1 MSILH
6 KRICGIFICIIS
18 LFTTR
23 ITYGQ
28 TIIPMIEE
36 RGVYK
41 IPCEINGLKV
51 KMIFDT
57 GATSVSISESLAE
70 MMLDNGYILKSDVL
84 GKTKSIIADGS
95 IIELTNVVLRSIK
108 IGNIKL
114 SNIHAVIAHRQNAPL
129 LFGQSAIQMLGEI
142 SIKDNKLIIKNT
154 NSITA
159 DAVIETVNE
168 RWDAQNYNYTNFKYG
183 FGWSLPKDFEWK
195 KVAGF
200 EKHTVF
206 RAQYNGLA
214 VFANIKG
221 CDLKINLW
229 DTFDKFVEYMEKLD
243 VALEKST
250 GTIYYERTFEKC
262 TIVGQQA
269 FKTTYKEYF
278 KDSRYTEADEVY
290 AEEYYFLLDGLWYA
304 IVVKMPKIIRDAFDY
319 NEVSSAIFKGFRLSV
334 KH

>member
-1 MSILH
+1 MAMPL
-6 KRICGIFICIIS
+6 IIQ
-18 LFTTR
+18 
-23 ITYGQ
+23 GQ
-28 TIIPMIEE
+28 TVIPMLEE
-36 RGVYK
+36 KGVYK
-41 IPCEINGLKV
+41 IPCKINGLAV
-51 KMIFDT
+51 NMIFDT

-70 MMLDNGYILKSDVL
+70 MMLDEGYISESDIL
-84 GKTKSIIADGS
+84 GKTKSMIADGS

-108 IGNIKL
+108 IGDIKL
-114 SNIHAVIAHRQNAPL
+114 SNIHAVIAHSQNAPL
-129 LFGQSAIQMLGEI
+129 LFGQSAIQMLGDI
-142 SIKDNKLIIKNT
+142 SIKDNKLIVKNGNSLST
-154 NSITA
+154 NT
-159 DAVIETVNE
+159 VVETVNE

-183 FGWSLPKDFEWK
+183 FGWSLPKEFEWK
-195 KVAGF
+195 KVAGL

-206 RAQYNGLA
+206 RAQYNALT
-214 VFANIKG
+214 VFANVKG

-229 DTFDKFVEYMEKLD
+229 DTYDKFVEYFEKLD

-290 AEEYYFLLDGLWYA
+290 TEEYYFLLDGLWYA
-304 IVVKMPKIIRDAFDY
+304 IVVKMPKILRDAFDY
-319 NEVSSAIFKGFRLSV
+319 SEVTSAIFKGFRLSV